1 MNFHDCM
8 AELPLVAILRGVKPD
23 EVLSHGQALVNA
35 GFRIIEVP
43 LNSPDPM
50 ASIAIL
56 QASLGSQ
63 ALIGAGTVMTMEQ
76 VDQLADLGAKLMVCP
91 HTDTSLIRYAK
102 AKSLFA
108 LPGFFTATEAFAA
121 LDAGADG
128 LKLFPAEGIPSP
140 KVIKAMGAVLPKPL
154 WFCPVGGVSPD
165 NLAEYVAMGAN
176 GFGLGSALY
185 KAGQEVSETTDKAAA
200 FVAAWRNRHKGSL

>member
-23 EVLSHGQALVNA
+23 EVLTHGQALVKA

-43 LNSPDPM
+43 LNSPEPM
-50 ASIAIL
+50 TSIATL
-56 QASLGSQ
+56 QEALGTQ
-63 ALIGAGTVMTMEQ
+63 ALIGAGTVMTREQ
-76 VDQLADLGAKLMVCP
+76 VDQLADIGAKLMVCP
-91 HTDTSLIRYAK
+91 HTDASLIRYAK
-102 AKSLFA
+102 AKGMFA
-108 LPGFFTATEAFAA
+108 LPGFFTATEAFTA

-185 KAGQEVSETTDKAAA
+185 KAGQEVNETAHNAAA
-200 FVAAWRNRHKGSL
+200 FVAAWRNRAKESL